1 LSNQH
6 RSCKI
11 VIKNPVNAREHI
23 HSENKLSLLC
33 KKPEG
38 EVCARNGTTPDL
50 CANPACMSR
59 VVNYLVERDVGER
72 IGEISIISPFVNRIY
87 THEQVKMIRE
97 ISEVVMRFH
106 KEADDLEKRTFRPKC
121 QNPYPCSKIWR
132 EFIQKIKSDNFLS
145 SDPIKAY
152 IYLLA
157 EKRSWSERRQVC
169 ISCRKACLNFLE
181 SLRRIL
187 VNTTL
192 MSRFLQLKLNYNDN
206 DREII
211 YSYFFRPMIVPRTP
225 QTYGSESTGDS
236 HLAEEYAFGPYKA
249 RILVDSGQGENVY
262 SVTSLANGDSMLH
275 GIVAEITSQLRN
287 VPQVTPK
294 STRLLS
300 LDELLQIRNQE
311 AEKITRQRYPE
322 LPQELSS
329 SIAELSCY
337 ESVGIGS
344 ISAFL
349 VDDNVEEFFI
359 DQPGASLY
367 LDHRKWGRCKTNVV
381 PAFSELKKVETR
393 LRSESG
399 FRLDR
404 LNPSIKTEIS
414 TRRFA
419 VRASI
424 DISPLAADGFH
435 LDVRKLERRHL
446 SLAALVENGTISSEA
461 AAYLYF
467 CILRKINIVA
477 VGEPGSGKT
486 TMINALDLLTPSSW
500 RKITIEDALESIPQR
515 EFGKHQV
522 RLRVEPF
529 EERRRLRSKSREIIS
544 LLHRTPDLI
553 YLGEIQTASHS
564 KAMFHALSAGLTGL
578 QTCHADSPEQALV
591 RWVIHHNV
599 PPICLGKIGII
610 IHMKKLSS
618 GTENTMKRR
627 VVRICEVKEDL
638 EKDNGINFSSSSAQ
652 LVDVFR
658 WDPVS
663 AVINRRIDLFETPV
677 LHSMK
682 KYEALTR
689 RIFEEEIGKYKSLF
703 EMLVERKEIEIDSTT
718 KLFSEVSKHQIDM
731 REDTLNDSAVTT
743 KQEGKPLK
751 LQSVYGN

>member
-1 LSNQH
+1 MSSQH

-11 VIKNPVNAREHI
+11 IIKNQVNAREHI
-23 HSENKLSLLC
+23 QSENKLSLLC

-38 EVCARNGTTPDL
+38 ELCAGNGRTPDL

-59 VVNYLVERDVGER
+59 VVNYFVERDVDGR
-72 IGEISIISPFVNRIY
+72 IGEISILSPIVSRVY

-97 ISEVVMRFH
+97 ISEVVMRIH
-106 KEADDLEKRTFRPKC
+106 KEVDDLEKRVFRPKC
-121 QNPYPCSKIWR
+121 QNPTLCSKKWA
-132 EFIQKIKSDNFLS
+132 EFIQKIKSDNFLG

-157 EKRSWSERRQVC
+157 EKRSWSGGRQVC
-169 ISCRKACLNFLE
+169 ISCRKTCLNFLE

-187 VNTTL
+187 ANTTL
-192 MSRFLQLKLNYNDN
+192 MSRFLQLKLSYNEN

-225 QTYGSESTGDS
+225 QTYSSESIGDF
-236 HLAEEYAFGPYKA
+236 HRAEEYAFGPYKA
-249 RILVDSGQGENVY
+249 SILVDAGHGENVY
-262 SVTSLANGDSMLH
+262 SVTSLANRDSMLH
-275 GIVAEITSQLRN
+275 GIVAEVTSQIRN

-311 AEKITRQRYPE
+311 ASKITRQRYPE

-329 SIAELSCY
+329 SLAELSCY
-337 ESVGIGS
+337 ESIGIGS

-349 VDDNVEEFFI
+349 IDDNVEEFFI
-359 DQPGASLY
+359 DQPGAPIY
-367 LDHRKWGRCKTNVV
+367 LDHRKWGRCKTNVI

-414 TRRFA
+414 TRRFT
-419 VRASI
+419 VRASL

-435 LDVRKLERRHL
+435 LDIRKLERSHL

-599 PPICLGKIGII
+599 PPICLRQIGII
-610 IHMKKLSS
+610 IHMKKLGS
-618 GTENTMKRR
+618 GTEHIKKRK

-638 EKDNGINFSSSSAQ
+638 EKDNGINFSSSSVQ
-652 LVDVFR
+652 LVDIFR

-663 AVINRRIDLFETPV
+663 DVINRRIDLFETPA
-677 LHSMK
+677 LHSIK
-682 KYEALTR
+682 EYEALTR
-689 RIFEEEIGKYKSLF
+689 RIFEEEIGKYKLLF
-703 EMLVERKEIEIDSTT
+703 EMLVERKEIDIDCTT
-718 KLFSEVSKHQIDM
+718 KLFSEVSRHQIDM
-731 REDTLNDSAVTT
+731 RNETLNNSAETT
-743 KQEGKPLK
+743 KQASKPLRP
-751 LQSVYGN
+751 